1 MIVIL
6 FVFRNVLSL
15 GKSKPWPEAMQAFT
29 GSPNITTSSIK
40 LYFEPLTNWL
50 KLANEDASKIAGRNV
65 VGWRDEAINWTD
77 I

>member
-1 MIVIL
+1 
-6 FVFRNVLSL
+6 
-15 GKSKPWPEAMQAFT
+15 MQAFT

-50 KLANEDASKIAGRNV
+50 KLANEEASNIAGRNV
-65 VGWRDEAINWTD
+65 VGWKDEAINWTD